1 MQLHFVRRYAA
12 VFPKRASAAPDGVQQ
27 RSRQET
33 NPMTVI
39 KLHAAGAL
47 AALLFAAPAST
58 FAQDASG
65 MMMKDNQ
72 AVMTMPNGTMSD
84 KMMMTEEMM
93 KMALC
98 LARSALATQ
107 WPE

>member
-1 MQLHFVRRYAA
+1 
-12 VFPKRASAAPDGVQQ
+12 
-27 RSRQET
+27 
-33 NPMTVI
+33 MTVI

-93 KMALC
+93 KMALEN
-98 LARSALATQ
+98 ATPVADGTIFFMNDGRMYMMQ
-107 WPE
+107 DAKMENGEMMSKSMGMTN